1 MDAVPSVAMST
12 TRPMLSLTLA
22 AILAAACSNAGIQ
35 RIDTTTASMD
45 STRKLL
51 GRGDGDLERVLASA
65 RSMGAT
71 PDYKRN
77 FEQFSS
83 ALDRL
88 ESTAKDARSSWASLT
103 GRSEEYAKAWEAES
117 LKLSSDQS
125 REIAANRRQ
134 AYETRIKDLQKAMG
148 ELKDAYEPFVAE
160 MADARMLLAH
170 DLNAEGIAAIAPIVK
185 KAEQQAAMIREKG
198 AAATKI
204 LEDLSSRMGTKGAA
218 PAPAK

>member
-1 MDAVPSVAMST
+1 MT
-12 TRPMLSLTLA
+12 TARPTLALTLA
-22 AILAAACSNAGIQ
+22 AILAAACSNPGIQ
-35 RIDTTTASMD
+35 RIDTTTAGMD
-45 STRKLL
+45 STRQLL

-71 PDYKRN
+71 PDYKKN

-103 GRSEEYAKAWEAES
+103 GKSEEYVKAWEAES

-160 MADARMLLAH
+160 MSDARMLLAH
-170 DLNAEGIAAIAPIVK
+170 DLNAEGIAAIAPMVK
-185 KAEQQAAMIREKG
+185 KAEQQAAVIRDKG

-204 LEDLSSRMGTKGAA
+204 MEDLASRMATKGAA
-218 PAPAK
+218 PAQSK